1 MLNALDNY
9 ERRKKMNKYNELFKQ
24 LVSAG
29 LVSPNPAGARWFGQ
43 MVARL
48 HAGLVYHNQTPK
60 SFYRSKRVKVK

>member
-1 MLNALDNY
+1 ML
-9 ERRKKMNKYNELFKQ
+9 NKYNKLFKQ

-48 HAGLVYHNQTPK
+48 HTGLVYHNHTAKPY
-60 SFYRSKRVKVK
+60 FRSKRVKVKCH

>member
-1 MLNALDNY
+1 MI
-9 ERRKKMNKYNELFKQ
+9 MFNKYNKLFKQ

-48 HAGLVYHNQTPK
+48 QGGLIYHNHTAKPY
-60 SFYRSKRVKVK
+60 YRNKNSKV

>member
-1 MLNALDNY
+1 ML
-9 ERRKKMNKYNELFKQ
+9 NKYNKLFKQ

-48 HAGLVYHNQTPK
+48 HAGLVYHNHTAKPY
-60 SFYRSKRVKVK
+60 FRSKRVKVKCH

>member
-1 MLNALDNY
+1 ML
-9 ERRKKMNKYNELFKQ
+9 NKYNKLFKQ

-48 HAGLVYHNQTPK
+48 HAGLIYHNHILDSENSMLMEELNK
-60 SFYRSKRVKVK
+60 IKKGLGD